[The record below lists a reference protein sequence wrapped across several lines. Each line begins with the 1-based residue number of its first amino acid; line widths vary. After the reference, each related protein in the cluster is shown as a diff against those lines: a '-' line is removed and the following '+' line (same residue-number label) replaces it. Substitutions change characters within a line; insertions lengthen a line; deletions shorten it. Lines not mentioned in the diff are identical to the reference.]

1 VAKREIAIGDLTLL
15 LKDQFVEEDLARGSV
30 CLITDAPIT
39 AATIM
44 ETIYGSFC
52 YAIVIGD
59 QGWHQQQIHYKETGV
74 LSGSTSLSD
83 REAEIMLVDTG
94 RVLTD
99 LDIDQLKVE
108 VEEKVRPN
116 KNPPVEMMER
126 M

>member
-1 VAKREIAIGDLTLL
+1 
-15 LKDQFVEEDLARGSV
+15 
-30 CLITDAPIT
+30 
-39 AATIM
+39 M